1 MAAQGMPQAIGSYKI
16 MRPVARGNMGT
27 VYVGTTGENVFY
39 AVKVLEPDAAEKL
52 PTAPRFA
59 GEISGDHILDY
70 KEMDITQ
77 DNRQY
82 FVTEYLEVKPIS
94 REKFPGLNSAM
105 IVQIFATVAQTI
117 ADVHA
122 KGLAHGNIKR
132 SNVLVRRAEGPAI
145 PYISDWGLTYIY
157 DAQKF
162 TGTKF
167 ATTFP
172 YMSPERI
179 QQLIGGV
186 DMKTQPPTPTM
197 DIYSLGVTLCDV
209 LTGAVPF
216 ADSADAKELLDKK
229 KNQRYFVVGSTHPT
243 RKVDI
248 ERLNEAIAR
257 CTAYDPAQRYRSM
270 KEFAND
276 LVTCAPRQK

>member
-1 MAAQGMPQAIGSYKI
+1 MTAQAMPKTIGAYKV
-16 MRPVARGNMGT
+16 MRPVARGNMGM

-39 AVKVLEPDAAEKL
+39 AIKVLDPDAAEKL

-70 KEMDITQ
+70 KEMDITE
-77 DNRQY
+77 DNKQY

-105 IVQIFATVAQTI
+105 IVGIFATVAETV
-117 ADVHA
+117 ADVHGS
-122 KGLAHGNIKR
+122 GLAHGNIKR
-132 SNVLVRRAEGPAI
+132 TNVLVRRAEGPAV
-145 PYISDWGLTYIY
+145 PYVSDWGLTYIY
-157 DAQKF
+157 DEARF
-162 TGTKF
+162 TGAKF
-167 ATTFP
+167 ASTFP

-186 DMKTQPPTPTM
+186 DLKTQPPVPAM

-216 ADSADAKELLDKK
+216 ADAADAKELLKK
-229 KNQRYFVVGSTHPT
+229 KKDQRYFVVGSTHPS

-248 ERLNEAIAR
+248 ERLNDAIAR
-257 CTAYDPAQRYRSM
+257 STAFDPAQRYRSM
-270 KEFAND
+270 KDFAND
-276 LVTCAPRQK
+276 LRACVPEQ